1 MRVRILRIPSVWA
14 FAKKPARAPIQHWDG
29 SGLNQGRAL
38 LQYRFFKRPN
48 SMSVESSNHSCNGT
62 EESLFKVALV
72 GTHGVNKTTIA
83 YELAGV
89 LKRKGRTVEL
99 LTEIARECPFPL
111 NEQATRDAYQWI
123 IARQVQLELEKSP
136 RADVLVCDRSVLDN
150 FAYYVRRYG
159 DVGEEAEALGR
170 YCHSWMRTYDL
181 LVRLPIVEALAADG
195 FRSTNE
201 DFQREIDVLCD
212 KLFDRTYDSETSPAY
227 VRGSLSANEIAELVV
242 PVRGVGS
249 TPP

>member
-1 MRVRILRIPSVWA
+1 M
-14 FAKKPARAPIQHWDG
+14 
-29 SGLNQGRAL
+29 
-38 LQYRFFKRPN
+38 
-48 SMSVESSNHSCNGT
+48 
-62 EESLFKVALV
+62 FKVALV

-123 IARQVQLELEKSP
+123 IARQVQLEIEKSP

-159 DVGEEAEALGR
+159 SKTTEAEALGA
-170 YCHSWMRTYDL
+170 YCRSWMRTYDL
-181 LVRLPIVEALAADG
+181 LVRLPIVEALAPDG
-195 FRSTNE
+195 FRSTDAE
-201 DFQREIDVLCD
+201 FQREIDLLCD
-212 KLFDRTYDSETSPAY
+212 DLFESAYDEKSTPAY
-227 VRGSLSANEIAELVV
+227 TRGSLSASEIAQLFLPIREI
-242 PVRGVGS
+242 GS
-249 TPP
+249 APS